1 MQQKKL
7 IFFRIRDTHHAISI
21 IEELIDIPCGV
32 DKYDANVLAWQYLID
47 TGTVWHLQ
55 GWYGRCARDL
65 INEGICKAKKT
76 IGNPTQSTNES
87 NSINSRPKKTL

>member
-1 MQQKKL
+1 MERKKSKL
-7 IFFRIRDTHHAISI
+7 FTIKNDYHAISI
-21 IEELIDIPCGV
+21 IEELIDIPSDV
-32 DKYDANVLAWQYLID
+32 DEYDANVLAWQHLIN

-55 GWYGRCARDL
+55 GWYGRCATSL